1 MEKRDREVQVP
12 IGGQQKAQRR
22 PKNINGEGE
31 IYEEIFVQF
40 PELKEN
46 KRPQRGHIPRWT
58 YKYSTLRFL
67 VILTSNQ
74 AKAFL
79 FWG

>member
-12 IGGQQKAQRR
+12 IGGQQEAQRR

-40 PELKEN
+40 SRIKG
-46 KRPQRGHIPRWT
+46 K
-58 YKYSTLRFL
+58 
-67 VILTSNQ
+67 
-74 AKAFL
+74 
-79 FWG
+79 